1 MRYKKSYA
9 VKMTPPDWT
18 KEQRIAYVWCIEN
31 DIKISAEAVSSGH
44 NELWNII
51 IKINGG
57 MIVSPKSYGPKDLY
71 PKMLELY
78 IFYYNKYNQKL

>member
-18 KEQRIAYVWCIEN
+18 KEDRTAYVWCITN
-31 DIKISAEAVSSGH
+31 DIKISAEAKSSGH
-44 NELWNII
+44 NELWDII
-51 IKINGG
+51 IKISGAK
-57 MIVSPKSYGPKDLY
+57 IVSPKSYGPKDLY

-78 IFYYNKYNQKL
+78 KFYYKKYNK